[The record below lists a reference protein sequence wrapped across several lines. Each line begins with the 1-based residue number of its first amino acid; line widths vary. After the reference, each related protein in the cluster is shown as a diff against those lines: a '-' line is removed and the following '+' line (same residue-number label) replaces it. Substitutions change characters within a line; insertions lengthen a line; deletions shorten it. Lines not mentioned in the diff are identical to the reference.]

1 MKFTPMSV
9 VLILKFVQVIN
20 ILTCLFTIRKGLKSY
35 KILTNNKILLMVPIA
50 SIFQITISEVLF
62 NINPILK
69 NNRVI
74 YSQQIN
80 VVAYIIIEF
89 LSISYFLYKIQ
100 LNDKIKKIFIF
111 IVSLLLLIASIEI
124 FVRFKNDKQIIIEY
138 FSLIEG
144 TSLLMYLFYEIIKN
158 VKKYTINQLILNS
171 DLIAITGIFLSI
183 LLMLPISVFQ
193 SFSLN
198 NINTLYPYL
207 FASNSVGYI
216 IFFSFLSIS
225 FYVSRKSRNT

>member
-1 MKFTPMSV
+1 
-9 VLILKFVQVIN
+9 
-20 ILTCLFTIRKGLKSY
+20 
-35 KILTNNKILLMVPIA
+35 MVPIA

-158 VKKYTINQLILNS
+158 VKKYTIN
-171 DLIAITGIFLSI
+171 
-183 LLMLPISVFQ
+183 
-193 SFSLN
+193 
-198 NINTLYPYL
+198 
-207 FASNSVGYI
+207 
-216 IFFSFLSIS
+216 
-225 FYVSRKSRNT
+225 

>member
-1 MKFTPMSV
+1 MSV

-100 LNDKIKKIFIF
+100 LN
-111 IVSLLLLIASIEI
+111 
-124 FVRFKNDKQIIIEY
+124 
-138 FSLIEG
+138 
-144 TSLLMYLFYEIIKN
+144 
-158 VKKYTINQLILNS
+158 
-171 DLIAITGIFLSI
+171 
-183 LLMLPISVFQ
+183 
-193 SFSLN
+193 
-198 NINTLYPYL
+198 
-207 FASNSVGYI
+207 
-216 IFFSFLSIS
+216 
-225 FYVSRKSRNT
+225 